1 MGPLSSERITFT
13 NLLERFIRRPTW
25 PLLFVGLVTAVLAVH
40 LQKLSFRTT
49 VYDLII
55 EDLPAARTYQGFLEQ
70 FGSDEII
77 RVLVRA
83 GDIFEPATWR
93 KIVALSDKAAA
104 LPGVRRVISL
114 PEVKKRIDSGGET
127 DLASFK
133 ALLDAAELFR
143 RNLISADGGTTIIT
157 LVLEGAGDKNAVIA
171 ATEDLIAGAG
181 KDLSIFQTGIP
192 LVSEALASYS
202 RKDFYLLTPI
212 TLAVIALVL
221 LILCRNLHCLLLPLG
236 SVTLSNIWT
245 LGLMAWSGI
254 PVSMLTLIVPVF
266 LIAVGTAYCLH
277 ICTAYLEAARQAEDS
292 RAAVRATFANHTFPV
307 FLAVATT
314 ILGIGSLAVNRIT
327 AIQEF
332 AGFAVF
338 GMASLWVILM
348 TFFPALLVL
357 LPLPACRDTG
367 ASGIDRQIRR
377 MIDAVVHLNTH
388 HQRPIFWII
397 GLTSLVLALGIL
409 KIRVETNPVA
419 FFKSDTPV
427 RRHFNDIYA
436 QMSGSFPVNVV
447 LTGPSE
453 DYFEETS
460 NLAHLATLSTFLDQL
475 PGVDKTVSLADYL
488 RLVNYANNR
497 YDPKF
502 YTLPQD
508 PYELRFLMN
517 NFKILLG
524 NDLLRRFLSA
534 DYRQANLLMLTH
546 IASTRQLLHTRET
559 ILAHVED
566 KLPKEIHCEVT
577 GLGMVIAD
585 SSHLL
590 TLGQIKSLSLSL
602 VLIFAVMVALFLS
615 SKVGL
620 IAIVPNLFPI
630 LVNFGLMGWLGIPLS
645 AATALIASVV
655 IGLAVDDTIHYLVR
669 YNKEFKKDLNKDR
682 AMADTLRRVG
692 RPILFTSATIALG
705 FAPLTFSH
713 FQPTTLFGLL
723 MILTMGAALI
733 GDLILLP
740 ALLRHVEL
748 VTAWDLLRL
757 MPNVGGMPPELAHEL
772 NQPLNAIKVG
782 NEFLK
787 LLLKK
792 KSAIEPP
799 QLEAVTREIGNQV
812 DRASE
817 MIQRLSA
824 IGEMRAFEKSAID
837 VNQPIRGTLS
847 ILGSQLRLENIDL
860 RLELAEGLP
869 PVWAHHNRFV
879 QVMFNLIDNG
889 REAIIAKRRQES
901 GAAATGGHAAT
912 LTIRTALDQGQ
923 VVVEVIDSG
932 IGMPATVLERVFE
945 PFYTTK
951 QSGKGKGLGLSICR
965 QIVKDCGGRIALI
978 SVPGDGTTAR
988 LRLPPRSGGVPEAS
1002 RRRQP

>member
-1 MGPLSSERITFT
+1 MGPSPSTSTILDAV
-13 NLLERFIRRPTW
+13 LEHIIRRPVW
-25 PLLFVGLVTAVLAVH
+25 PLLLVGLITALLAVH
-40 LQKLSFRTT
+40 LPRLSFRTT

-55 EDLPAARTYQGFLEQ
+55 EDLPAADTYQGFLER

-83 GDIFEPATWR
+83 GDIFAPATWR
-93 KIVALSDKAAA
+93 KIEALSQQAAA
-104 LPGVRRVISL
+104 LQGVRRVISL
-114 PEVKKRIDSGGET
+114 PEVKKSIDTGAET

-133 ALLDAAELFR
+133 ALLDAADLFQ

-157 LVLEGAGDKNAVIA
+157 LVLEGAGDKPAVIA
-171 ATEDLIAGAG
+171 AAGDLIAAAG
-181 KDLSIFQTGIP
+181 KDLSIYQTGIP
-192 LVSEALASYS
+192 LVSAALADYS
-202 RKDFYLLTPI
+202 RQDFYLLTPV
-212 TLAVIALVL
+212 TLGVIALVL
-221 LILCRNLHCLLLPLG
+221 VLLFRNPHCLLLPLG
-236 SVTLSNIWT
+236 SVTLAGIWT
-245 LGLMAWSGI
+245 LGLMALSGT

-277 ICTAYLEAARQAEDS
+277 ICAAYLEAARLAAS
-292 RAAVRATFANHTFPV
+292 PRAAVRATMGGQAFPV

-314 ILGIGSLAVNRIT
+314 LLAIGSLAVSRIT

-332 AGFAVF
+332 ARFAAF
-338 GMASLWVILM
+338 GMASLGVILM
-348 TFFPALLVL
+348 SFFPALLVL
-357 LPLPACRDTG
+357 LPLPARREAVPRGIQRHTG
-367 ASGIDRQIRR
+367 RL
-377 MIDAVVHLNTH
+377 IDAVIHLNTH
-388 HQRPIFWII
+388 HQRSVFWIL
-397 GLTSLVLALGIL
+397 GAATLLLALGTL
-409 KIRVETNPVA
+409 NIRVETNPVA

-427 RRHFNDIYA
+427 RRHFHDIYTH
-436 QMSGSFPVNVV
+436 MSGSFPVNVV
-447 LTGPSE
+447 LSGPTE
-453 DYFEETS
+453 DYFEETG
-460 NLAHLATLSTFLDQL
+460 NLTHLAELQAFLDQL
-475 PGVDKTVSLADYL
+475 PGVDKTISLADYL
-488 RLVNYANNR
+488 RLVNYAYNR

-508 PYELRFLMN
+508 PYELRMLMN

-534 DYRQANLLMLTH
+534 DYRQANLLLLTH
-546 IASTRQLLHTRET
+546 IASTRELLRARDT
-559 ILAHVED
+559 ILAHVGEN
-566 KLPKEIHCEVT
+566 LPKELHCEVT

-585 SSHLL
+585 SSRLL
-590 TLGQIKSLSLSL
+590 TLGQVKSLSLSL

-615 SKVGL
+615 SKVGV

-669 YNKEFKKDLNKDR
+669 YNKEFKKDLDKDR

-692 RPILFTSATIALG
+692 RPIIFTSLTIGLG
-705 FAPLTFSH
+705 FAPLIFSH
-713 FQPTTLFGLL
+713 FQPTAVFGLL
-723 MILTMGAALI
+723 MMLTMGAALV

-740 ALLRHVEL
+740 SLLRHVEL

-757 MPNVGGMPPELAHEL
+757 MPNVGGMSPGLAHEL

-792 KSAIEPP
+792 GGA
-799 QLEAVTREIGNQV
+799 LEARHLDTVTQEIGTQV

-824 IGEMRAFEKSAID
+824 IGETRAFEKAAID
-837 VNQPIRGTLS
+837 VNRPIRGTLS
-847 ILGSQLRLENIDL
+847 IVASQLRLENIDL
-860 RLELAEGLP
+860 RLELAEALP
-869 PVWAHHNRFV
+869 PVWAHHNRLV

-889 REAIIAKRRQES
+889 REAIIAKQRE
-901 GAAATGGHAAT
+901 AAAAGRSNDESAV
-912 LTIRTALDQGQ
+912 LTIRSALAQGQ
-923 VVVEVIDSG
+923 VLIEVTDSG
-932 IGMPATVLERVFE
+932 TGMPQAVLERIFE

-951 QSGKGKGLGLSICR
+951 ENGKGKGLGLSICR
-965 QIVKDCGGRIALI
+965 QIVKDCGGRIAFI
-978 SVPGDGTTAR
+978 SAPGEGTTAR
-988 LRLPPRSGGVPEAS
+988 LSFPPAPEGLPVAGEI
-1002 RRRQP
+1002 